1 MPENAGA
8 EGEPPRRGNKLQT
21 EGRTPLPSFGKE
33 AGRGGG
39 QVARRLG
46 PAHPVSRGHL
56 LGEVRVAGRFPGK
69 VGDQELNSG
78 VF

>member
-1 MPENAGA
+1 M
-8 EGEPPRRGNKLQT
+8 
-21 EGRTPLPSFGKE
+21 FGKE

-39 QVARRLG
+39 QVAGRLG

-56 LGEVRVAGRFPGK
+56 LGEVRVASRFPGK